1 MEKNQNVSQKKE
13 EVLELAHMC
22 LNINMEK
29 NTTKD
34 MEENTIENMEED
46 TTRNMEENTIKED
59 MEEKTNLKI
68 FSDVKEFKKKIQ
80 FNKKTLSI
88 EERYRL
94 LKEAIRL
101 FKAKRRAL
109 AKNGKTTRRMCY
121 KIRRENLLALKKAR
135 REARRKALLKK
146 KT

>member
-1 MEKNQNVSQKKE
+1 
-13 EVLELAHMC
+13 MC

-59 MEEKTNLKI
+59 MEEKTNLKNL
-68 FSDVKEFKKKIQ
+68 FRRKRVQKKKKIQ

-121 KIRRENLLALKKAR
+121 KIRRENLLALKKS
-135 REARRKALLKK
+135 
-146 KT
+146 

>member
-46 TTRNMEENTIKED
+46 TTRNMEENTIKD
-59 MEEKTNLKI
+59 TTKNMEENTIKKHHKNQLKNLFRRKRI
-68 FSDVKEFKKKIQ
+68 HKKIQ
-80 FNKKTLSI
+80 FNKKSLSI
-88 EERYRL
+88 SERYRL

-101 FKAKRRAL
+101 FKAKRRTL
-109 AKNGKTTRRMCY
+109 AKNGKNY
-121 KIRRENLLALKKAR
+121 KKNVL
-135 REARRKALLKK
+135 
-146 KT
+146 